1 MYNTRAPQA
10 LATELMSAENFLSRR
25 ATAVQSSST
34 LAIGAEVKRLVAAG
48 QDIINLCAGEPD
60 FDTPVTIRQAAAR
73 AMDEGQTRYTPVA
86 GLPMLRQAIVAKLQR
101 ENELRYEE
109 QQVLVSCGC
118 KHSLYNLFQAV
129 LNPGD
134 EVIIPAPYWTSYPE
148 MVILAGGQP
157 MIVSSTMAE
166 GFKLTAAQLQQAVS
180 PRTRVLLINSPNNPS
195 GACYSDAELR
205 ALAEVLMQ
213 HEQVLVIS
221 DDIYEHLQ
229 WSGSPF
235 RNIVNIE
242 PQLQER
248 TVVCNGV
255 SKAYAMTGWRIGYAA
270 GPVPIISAMTRIQS
284 HSTSNASAISQAAA
298 SAALRGNQDMVA
310 EFCRTFRQRHD
321 YVYGRLEQMPDVQCR
336 PATGTFYLLPDFQ
349 LAMAR
354 NGTSDDVA
362 FAKWLLE
369 QAGLAMVP
377 GSAFGAQG
385 KQRISFA
392 SDLPTL
398 ERAMDRLQETLAVRR
413 G

>member
-1 MYNTRAPQA
+1 
-10 LATELMSAENFLSRR
+10 MSAENFLSRR
-25 ATAVQSSST
+25 AAAVQSSST
-34 LAIGAEVKRLVAAG
+34 LAIGAEIKRLVADG

-60 FDTPVTIRQAAAR
+60 FDTPVAIRQAATR
-73 AMDEGQTRYTPVA
+73 AMAEGQTRYTPVA

-101 ENELRYEE
+101 ENELHYEE

-148 MVILAGGQP
+148 MVMLAGGQP

-180 PRTRVLLINSPNNPS
+180 PRTRAVLINSPNNPS
-195 GACYSDAELR
+195 GACYSAAELR
-205 ALAEVLMQ
+205 ALAEVLML

-229 WSGSPF
+229 WSGGPF

-242 PQLQER
+242 PQLQAR

-270 GPVPIISAMTRIQS
+270 GPAPIIAAMTRIQS

-298 SAALRGNQDMVA
+298 TAALEGSQDTVE

-349 LAMAR
+349 PAMAR

-362 FAKWLLE
+362 FAQWLLE
-369 QAGLAMVP
+369 RAGLAVVP
-377 GSAFGAQG
+377 GSVFGAQG
-385 KQRISFA
+385 QQRISFA
-392 SDLPTL
+392 SDTPTL
-398 ERAMDRLQETLAVRR
+398 ERAMDRLQDALAVRKGR
-413 G
+413 QG